1 MKENREDIVAMHKAF
16 KSWNPQ
22 NESLT
27 DIEKR
32 IHDDI
37 SLDKLGERAERYLN
51 TMGYLFP
58 WSLPNENSIIL
69 EVGSGVG
76 YILEAALKRF
86 NPSRIIGLDVAPA
99 MIENAKKRLER
110 DGVNDPRVEFLL
122 YDGINIPIPD
132 NSLDFIYSVACIQH
146 IPKPYTYNLFFE
158 MLRILK
164 PTGFSAFQVLSFSF
178 LPTHVAGEPFR
189 YEVNRQ
195 VNGEEGH
202 WHHFYSFDEMFYI
215 LSAGIGAK
223 YIDIYDTD
231 FELYACFGKD
241 RDRVFF
247 NESLPGLTHKAAR
260 KK

>member
-1 MKENREDIVAMHKAF
+1 MHKAF
-16 KSWNPQ
+16 KTWNPK
-22 NESLT
+22 NESLS

-32 IHDDI
+32 IHDNI
-37 SLDKLGERAERYLN
+37 STDKLVERAERYVN
-51 TMGYLFP
+51 TIAYLFP
-58 WSLPNENSIIL
+58 WALPKKNSVIL
-69 EVGSGVG
+69 EIGSGVG
-76 YILEAALKRF
+76 YIMEVAFKRF
-86 NPSRIIGLDVAPA
+86 EPSRIIGLDVAPV

-110 DGVNDPRVEFLL
+110 DGVNDPRIHFLL
-122 YDGINIPIPD
+122 YDGINMPIPD
-132 NSLDFIYSVACIQH
+132 NSFDFIYSVACIQH
-146 IPKPYTYNLFFE
+146 IPKPYAYNLFFE

-164 PTGFSAFQVLSFSF
+164 PTGFAAFQVLSFSF

-195 VNGEEGH
+195 IFEGEGH

-231 FELYACFGKD
+231 YELYACFGKD

-247 NESLPGLTHKAAR
+247 NESLPGLTHKAVR
-260 KK
+260 QK